1 MWSTSQGKRVLT
13 EAEWALFR
21 VGVERLVDFIADEEQ
36 PLGLSGTDIDVFDE
50 LQPEQR
56 LALLAD
62 VAQALRDPAV
72 PPPPLTAAN
81 EATVAA
87 VFASIRQALEM
98 ETAPPDYGTRPS
110 HVVRSLLLAV
120 AAELADE
127 WAELLEDLPTVT
139 EQNIDKWDW
148 LLEEIE
154 YRILW
159 DRDFEMGD
167 TFLDQPPEASRGLGQ
182 LTGIDRDY
190 FTAVPREPD
199 EAGMAMVRQ
208 TLARLLGRPDPD
220 DKRPR

>member
-1 MWSTSQGKRVLT
+1 MWHTPNGDRTLT

-21 VGVERLVDFIADEEQ
+21 VGVERLVDFISDEEQ
-36 PLGLSGTDIDVFDE
+36 PLGLSGTDVDVFDD

-62 VAQALRDPAV
+62 VAQALRDPAL

-87 VFASIRQALEM
+87 VFASIRQALEW
-98 ETAPPDYGTRPS
+98 ETVRADNPRTAPREI
-110 HVVRSLLLAV
+110 RSLLLAV
-120 AAELADE
+120 AAEPASE
-127 WAELLEDLPTVT
+127 WTEPLEDLPTLAN
-139 EQNIDKWDW
+139 QNIDEWEW

-154 YRILW
+154 CRILW

-167 TFLDQPPEASRGLGQ
+167 TFLDQPPEASRGLGT
-182 LTGIDRDY
+182 LVGIDPDY

-199 EAGMAMVRQ
+199 EAGMIVVRQ
-208 TLARLLGRPDPD
+208 TLARLLGRPG
-220 DKRPR
+220 